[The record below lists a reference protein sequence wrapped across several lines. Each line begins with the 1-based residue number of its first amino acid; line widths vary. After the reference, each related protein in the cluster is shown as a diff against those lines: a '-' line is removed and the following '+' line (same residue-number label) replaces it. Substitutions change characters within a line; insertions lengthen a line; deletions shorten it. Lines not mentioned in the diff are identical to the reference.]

1 MAIGDNFNDLSM
13 IKVAGL
19 GVGVQNTVEEMKPC
33 NFTLWFF
40 YENTTYFRY
49 KFKKIWKYLNYEVG

>member
-1 MAIGDNFNDLSM
+1 MAIGNNFIDLSM

-33 NFTLWFF
+33 NFTLCFF

-49 KFKKIWKYLNYEVG
+49 KFKKI